1 MKSMQL
7 KRYARQFRAC
17 SVTALVLVGFSSI
30 GAIAGNV
37 NSGSRDVNQVFGQ
50 SSAMPAQGAPIKTTG
65 LSVDA
70 FGRSSNQVGKSGMS
84 SNIATR
90 SPDGLIAEYGRGTPS
105 HAITHKGTSSDK
117 LAAKTR

>member
-7 KRYARQFRAC
+7 NRYARQFRAC
-17 SVTALVLVGFSSI
+17 SVAALVLVGFSSV

-37 NSGSRDVNQVFGQ
+37 HSGSPDVNRVFGQ
-50 SSAMPAQGAPIKTTG
+50 SSAMPAQGAPTRTAG
-65 LSVDA
+65 LSVEA
-70 FGRSSNQVGKSGMS
+70 FGRSSQWSKQGMS

-90 SPDGLIAEYGRGTPS
+90 SAEGLIAEYGRGTPDQKIS
-105 HAITHKGTSSDK
+105 QKSPGK